1 MDLTHFIQPTDIVH
15 DGCTIPLR
23 PLYELENGTLAAVEL
38 AFENSFSSEAQKLAT
53 IKKVLR
59 NRRGIFH
66 PDAFLCVSLGE
77 EELTDSEFPSALS
90 GICSQMGVAPANL
103 GLFFRDDS
111 CLKVGLRALDQFLS
125 LKRFGF
131 RLGLDIVRLETL
143 PVLFVERLPADVLRL
158 DPLDSLALDEDPQ
171 SQRDIL
177 DFVDFAANLLM
188 TPAARGVSSHMQLSK
203 LKNMGIR
210 IGQGPFFSGQTAN
223 TPS

>member
-1 MDLTHFIQPTDIVH
+1 MEPTPFIPPTAIVH
-15 DGCTIPLR
+15 NGCNIPLR

-38 AFENSFSSEAQKLAT
+38 AFENSFSSESQKLET

-59 NRRGIFH
+59 NRRGILH
-66 PDAFLCVSLGE
+66 PEAFLCVSLGE
-77 EELTDSEFPSALS
+77 EELADPQFPSALS
-90 GICSQMGVAPANL
+90 RICNQIGVAPANL
-103 GLFFRDDS
+103 GLFFPDDS
-111 CLKVGLRALDQFLS
+111 CLRFGLRALDQFLC

-188 TPAARGVSSHMQLSK
+188 APAARGVSSHMQLSK

-210 IGQGPFFSGQTAN
+210 IGQGPLFSGQTAN
-223 TPS
+223 ALS